1 MNVAAR
7 RAPARA
13 VATLPAAAYV
23 LVALILVMA
32 VLEPRFLNIENIGN
46 IARNAAILA
55 LAAFGQAIVIITG
68 GIDLSSGSL
77 VALSSVCMVLV
88 TLHSGVPVAFGAGL
102 LVALAIG
109 AANGALVARFGLPPF
124 LATLGMLTVVHGLA
138 SLLVGGLPVSAG
150 GGAFAVLGTGWVGP
164 IPIPILVAAG
174 GFVVLELLL
183 RRTVLG
189 RSWYLLGSSR
199 PAALAAGIRVRWT
212 QWSAY
217 LVGAAFV
224 GMAGLV
230 LASRVNSGQPNLEPT
245 IAFEAIAACA
255 IGGLPLT
262 GGIGSGGQVIL
273 GVLVLAVVQ
282 NGLLLLD
289 LPSSVQVSA
298 TGLLTVLAVAAQPAT
313 LQRIRTAGRNRR

>member
-7 RAPARA
+7 RSPARS
-13 VATLPAAAYV
+13 VAALPAAAYV

-32 VLEPRFLNIENIGN
+32 VLEPRFLNIENVGN

-102 LVALAIG
+102 VVALAIG

-150 GGAFAVLGTGWVGP
+150 GGAFAILGTGWVGP
-164 IPIPILVAAG
+164 IPMPILVASG
-174 GFVVLELLL
+174 GFIVLELLL

-217 LVGAAFV
+217 LIGAGFV

-298 TGLLTVLAVAAQPAT
+298 TGLLTILAVAAQPAT
-313 LQRIRTAGRNRR
+313 LRRIRTAGRTRR